1 MEQYISQLEN
11 IANSDDDWTGV
22 SAIHVLG
29 CIRLYQSGEL
39 SAEAATHNLKSIQN
53 RTKLDISLEDHNKQD
68 VLNNLIILVSNI
80 INKV

>member
-11 IANSDDDWTGV
+11 IANSEDDWTGT

-39 SAEAATHNLKSIQN
+39 TAEATTHNLTSIQN
-53 RTKLDISLEDHNKQD
+53 RSKLDISLEDHNKQD
-68 VLNNLIILVSNI
+68 TLNNIIIHVSNI